1 MIGASRFPKL
11 IIWSVCLL
19 GKNVTNGFILSY
31 FDFFCFI
38 CQIINREIADKRK
51 KIFLFGVISGLRFF
65 GIFGAAVN
73 IFQIIFP
80 VLFMV
85 KFLMKNFARD

>member
-19 GKNVTNGFILSY
+19 EKNVTNGFILSY

-38 CQIINREIADKRK
+38 CQIIN
-51 KIFLFGVISGLRFF
+51 
-65 GIFGAAVN
+65 
-73 IFQIIFP
+73 
-80 VLFMV
+80 
-85 KFLMKNFARD
+85 

>member
-19 GKNVTNGFILSY
+19 GKKVTNGFILSY

-51 KIFLFGVISGLRFF
+51 KYSYSALFPGCGSLAYLAPLLISFR
-65 GIFGAAVN
+65 
-73 IFQIIFP
+73 
-80 VLFMV
+80 
-85 KFLMKNFARD
+85 